1 MLFLYL
7 LVLSTMMIFIII
19 FLYTFYPSIEMSV
32 NHYIPHLKNALFVW
46 FEDVPSIEL
55 YPSETAKIEKIKMKK
70 KTKMKKNTFDADAFR
85 FGGDLYIFY

>member
-19 FLYTFYPSIEMSV
+19 FLYTFYPSIEMCV

-46 FEDVPSIEL
+46 FENVASIEL
-55 YPSETAKIEKIKMKK
+55 YPSETAKMEKK
-70 KTKMKKNTFDADAFR
+70 KTTKKTKKKNTFDADAFR
-85 FGGDLYIFY
+85 FGGDLYIYY